1 MKYLRA
7 LKIFRAIVADETR
20 QYQQHPDETAALAR
34 DAYDRAQRHRAPLR
48 RAWDDLTTFLRL
60 LRSWGTGKY
69 KLLPWK
75 SLGLIIGAVLYFMT
89 PLDAIPDFIPGIGFL
104 DDVFIVAWVMRYV
117 RRDVEDFRQWENV

>member
-7 LKIFRAIVADETR
+7 LKIFRAIVDDETQ
-20 QYQQHPDETAALAR
+20 QYQQHPDEAAALAR

-48 RAWDDLTTFLRL
+48 RVWDDLTTFFRL
-60 LRSWGTGKY
+60 LRNWATGKY

-75 SLGLIIGAVLYFMT
+75 SLSLILGAVLYFMS
-89 PLDAIPDFIPGIGFL
+89 PLDAIPDLIPGVGFL

-117 RRDVEDFRQWENV
+117 RRDVEDFRQWERI